1 MSAIEHCMKYSIASI
16 IWSHHRS
23 SLEITRESL
32 VEGDMFERLCSHRS
46 LLKTSGIESCIQLTL
61 DDSVAI

>member
-1 MSAIEHCMKYSIASI
+1 MMYSIVPD

-32 VEGDMFERLCSHRS
+32 VEGDMFERLCGHRS
-46 LLKTSGIESCIQLTL
+46 LLKTSGIELCIQLTL